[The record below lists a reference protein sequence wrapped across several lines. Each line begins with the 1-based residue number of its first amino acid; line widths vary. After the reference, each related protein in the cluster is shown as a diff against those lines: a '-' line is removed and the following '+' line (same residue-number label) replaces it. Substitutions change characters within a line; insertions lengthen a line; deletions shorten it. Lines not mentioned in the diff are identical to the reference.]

1 MSFFKLKIFALSKNK
16 IQNMFLYHCLQ
27 WLNPF
32 SDIYFYFR
40 YLATVDRLQADRVMR
55 FKFRIFLGIFLLK
68 SVHFAVLFAC
78 PLTPLQRLL
87 NYDVISLVINI
98 SHINVPAT
106 AVFLMITYLYWA
118 FYVYPARQNNRAL
131 LAKVQGGSG
140 ETSKSDQKIIRQKL
154 VFSFNLIQS
163 FTLIMELV
171 GFASSLLLAVVLF
184 RQMNFSSNQLWWPC
198 FLAYNL
204 YFLGCTLFFNVSVY
218 HYFQLISLVIS
229 IGSVQMALLSSRL
242 KEVANA
248 LRPLFQQ
255 SASRKSCK
263 CSKSQLVYRFYRRE
277 IVAVLRLFSE
287 YNALYGRLFTVFI
300 LFNLPLSCYFLV
312 LLLFNSSEPLPLLS
326 QAYLGSYS
334 VLQVVVLFAVH
345 LYFTQFIRRFEA
357 PTYLLMRHSGR
368 QRQVGRA
375 HRRDDAGKHLQLTLQ
390 VANSVQTLLTTRP
403 VGMTYDRF
411 GLVTL
416 RAFVAVRLINNR
428 FLCACINRNRFNRF
442 FLVFYFT
449 FSQFLLLYGK
459 FILITFKIVNSS

>member
-1 MSFFKLKIFALSKNK
+1 MSIFKLKIFAPFKNK
-16 IQNMFLYHCLQ
+16 IQNMFLHRCLQ

-32 SDIYFYFR
+32 SDISFYFR

-68 SVHFAVLFAC
+68 SAHFAVLFAW

-87 NYDVISLVINI
+87 NYDVVSLVISN
-98 SHINVPAT
+98 SHINVSAT

-118 FYVYPARQNNRAL
+118 FYLYPARQNNRAL
-131 LAKVQGGSG
+131 LEKVQGGSG
-140 ETSKSDQKIIRQKL
+140 EKTSKSDQKVIKQKL

-163 FTLIMELV
+163 FTLFMELV
-171 GFASSLLLAVVLF
+171 GFASYLLLAVVLF
-184 RQMNFSSNQLWWPC
+184 RRTRSELSWPL

-204 YFLGCTLFFNVSVY
+204 YFIGCTLFFNVPVF

-255 SASRKSCK
+255 SASRKSRK

-277 IVAVLRLFSE
+277 IVAVLRLFRE

-300 LFNLPLSCYFLV
+300 LFNLPSSCYFLV
-312 LLLFNSSEPLPLLS
+312 LLLFNSAQPLPLLS

-390 VANSVQTLLTTRP
+390 MANSVQTLLTTRP

-416 RAFVAVRLINNR
+416 RAFVAVRLLNNR

-442 FLVFYFT
+442 FWFFISHFHSFFFFT
-449 FSQFLLLYGK
+449 ASLF
-459 FILITFKIVNSS
+459 